1 MHTKKK
7 EFPPAKTKRVTIR
20 MTEVLYEVLT
30 KNAKLANLPL
40 TEYIRELI
48 TGKNPPVKY
57 EIVYNS
63 PEILKIFRDLGY
75 MSGNLNQIA
84 RQLNQGGKIS
94 KGLGEEIRGSITEI
108 RHLREEVK
116 GLTGEYCGDSYK
128 HSDT

>member
-1 MHTKKK
+1 M
-7 EFPPAKTKRVTIR
+7 
-20 MTEVLYEVLT
+20 
-30 KNAKLANLPL
+30 

-75 MSGNLNQIA
+75 MSSNLNQIA

-94 KGLGEEIRGSITEI
+94 KELGEEIRGSITEI

-116 GLTGEYCGDSYK
+116 ELTGEYRGDS
-128 HSDT
+128 